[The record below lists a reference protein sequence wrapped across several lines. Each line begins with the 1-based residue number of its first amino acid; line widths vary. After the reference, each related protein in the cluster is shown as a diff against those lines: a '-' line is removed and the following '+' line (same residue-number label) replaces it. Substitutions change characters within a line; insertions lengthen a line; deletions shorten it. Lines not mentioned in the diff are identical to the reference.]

1 MALEDGKRFL
11 IGKLVG
17 VLCIILGFLVA
28 ASGYRSD
35 AMLYMIA
42 GVVILAIGIGI
53 LMSKVARRNA
63 GA

>member
-11 IGKLVG
+11 IGKLLG
-17 VLCIILGFLVA
+17 LLCIVVGFLIA

-35 AMLYMIA
+35 AFMYMIA
-42 GVVILAIGIGI
+42 GIVILAIGIGI
-53 LMSKVARRNA
+53 LLSKVSRRNA